1 MELVKKIKEINIE
14 GEEFIMTFDMRSI
27 ATYKEIAVTSFNRGA
42 TKLFQFDDEAVIYF
56 IASTLRRKETP
67 DIPLGNEVV
76 QGDLV
81 YFLLNHTMDV
91 IELVAESLPENKNS
105 KKKEKQMKT

>member
-14 GEEFIMTFDMRSI
+14 GEEFIMTFDMKSI
-27 ATYKEIAVTSFNRGA
+27 ATYKDITGTSFNRGA

-76 QGDLV
+76 QGDLI
-81 YFLLNHTMDV
+81 YFLLNHTMNV

-105 KKKEKQMKT
+105 KKKEKQMKM